1 MWVFADRM
9 FSKILLRRNIS
20 TQTMSVYL
28 YDYCGSIIS
37 KVKENSRD
45 ISGMG
50 PSHFLRKL
58 LKID

>member
-1 MWVFADRM
+1 MFADWM

-37 KVKENSRD
+37 KVKENSAGAQLSRD
-45 ISGMG
+45 ILF
-50 PSHFLRKL
+50 HFWQKYFFS
-58 LKID
+58 